1 MCISYQNQQRVL
13 FDLVEDQFRRGIRPT
28 SIVKPVENY
37 ALDNRYY
44 LTSVSFLTENLQET
58 ILNEIIEP
66 LKETDP
72 RQYYYLKKS
81 LHVTIFNVYMPNHI
95 DLVTTEKLYK
105 IRSIFKKVMSKHPPI
120 EFELRGLF
128 ELPTSIG
135 IRCYC
140 NENLKYLI
148 QDLEKELAKI
158 NIKNEKRLASE
169 EIFFGNVT
177 VCRFVDKPNDAFKQ
191 VIKKLKHTSFGN
203 FTAGSVSLI
212 KSNAVVHP
220 NMTRTFDTYTLP
232 KILE

>member
-13 FDLVEDQFRRGIRPT
+13 FDLVEDQFRRGIKPT

-37 ALDNRYY
+37 ALDNRFY
-44 LTSVSFLTENLQET
+44 LTSVSFLLEPLQET
-58 ILNEIIEP
+58 ILKEIIEL
-66 LKETDP
+66 LKEADP
-72 RQYYYLKKS
+72 NQYYYLKKS
-81 LHVTIFNVYMPNHI
+81 LHITIFNVYMPNHI
-95 DLVTTEKLYK
+95 DLVTVDKLNK
-105 IRSIFKKVMSKHPPI
+105 IRAIFKKVLSKHPPI

-128 ELPTSIG
+128 ELPSSIG

-140 NENLKYLI
+140 NENLRNVI

-177 VCRFVDKPNDAFKQ
+177 IARFVTKPNAAFKK
-191 VIKKLKHTSFGN
+191 VVKKLKHTSFGT
-203 FTAGSVSLI
+203 FTAESVSLI

-220 NMTRTFDTYTLP
+220 NMTVTYDTYQF
-232 KILE
+232 KSAQ

>member
-13 FDLVEDQFRRGIRPT
+13 FDLVEDQFRRGIKPT

-37 ALDNRYY
+37 ALDNRLY
-44 LTSVSFLTENLQET
+44 LTSVSFLSEDLQDT
-58 ILNEIIEP
+58 VMREIIEP
-66 LKETDP
+66 LKKADP
-72 RQYYYLKKS
+72 NQYYYLKKS

-95 DLVTTEKLYK
+95 DLVTTDKLNK
-105 IRSIFKKVMSKHPPI
+105 IRAIFKKVLSKHPPI

-128 ELPTSIG
+128 ELPSSIG

-140 NENLKYLI
+140 NENLKHII

-169 EIFFGNVT
+169 EIFFGNIT
-177 VCRFVDKPNDAFKQ
+177 VSRFVDKPNNAFSD
-191 VIKKLKHTSFGN
+191 VIKNLKHATFG
-203 FTAGSVSLI
+203 THTVKSVSLI

-220 NMTRTFDTYTLP
+220 NMTRTYDTYQLQCSN
-232 KILE
+232 

>member
-13 FDLVEDQFRRGIRPT
+13 FDLVEDQFRRGIKPT
-28 SIVKPVENY
+28 SIVKPVDNY
-37 ALDNRYY
+37 ALDNRFY
-44 LTSVSFLTENLQET
+44 LTSVSFLSESLQET
-58 ILNEIIEP
+58 ILKEIIEP
-66 LKETDP
+66 LKAADP
-72 RQYYYLKKS
+72 DQYYYLKKS

-95 DLVTTEKLYK
+95 DLVTVDLLNE
-105 IRSIFKKVMSKHPPI
+105 IRAIYKKVLSKHPAI

-140 NENLKYLI
+140 NENLKHII

-177 VCRFVDKPNDAFKQ
+177 VARFVDKPNDAFKQ
-191 VIKKLKHTSFGN
+191 VVKKLKHTSFGT
-203 FTAGSVSLI
+203 FTAESVSLI

-220 NMTRTFDTYTLP
+220 NMTRVYDTYQLSNP
-232 KILE
+232 S